1 VRHTL
6 TERPWR
12 EGLWARV
19 KMHGPRAFGGDVMRS
34 AGLAWVR
41 ALFYDSKRG
50 TFTGEAHM
58 YRVYI
63 YLALVMAIS
72 GLCAASSSPCVPSH
86 ELQAKLQTQPKADTY
101 AEVGMWYGD
110 HGQYSCAVG
119 AYRAA
124 IKQKPGSAQFLY
136 LLGLNLLRNGDFS
149 DAVEPLQQSIE
160 IRPQVLKPHLLLAT
174 ALEELH
180 RPAEARSEWSAA
192 LKIDPHSD
200 LALDGA
206 SKNLLATRDFG
217 AVVALLGPEPKG
229 ESLTLDVAAAYEGG
243 GAPDQAAE
251 ALKKGLEATPTSSA
265 LTKALITSLVLR
277 ARYQEAAKLGEKW
290 TRQHPRDLDAQIL
303 YLHVL
308 VLSDDED
315 LARPLAQKLLSAAPH
330 DFMVLYLNGVLENRS
345 GNYAAGRNYLEKAV
359 ALNPNHYNSHYNLG
373 IALENLN
380 DPQPARDQFEKALAL
395 GATEP
400 QVRFEYAKV
409 LRTMGETKLAGEQLT
424 LYQQEQKASADHTL
438 AANKMAEADKE
449 LASGDPHKAVALY
462 RDAVAAVP
470 ENAMLSY
477 KLSLALDRV
486 GDTAAEREALQKAL
500 QIDPAMA
507 IAHHQLG
514 YLAFSSG
521 DFATAETQFREAVQ
535 AAPGYTDAWISLA
548 ATLAT
553 ESRQGEAQ
561 QAVQR
566 ALEIDPQNSNAIQ
579 LQKDLASAVGPAK
592 Q

>member
-1 VRHTL
+1 
-6 TERPWR
+6 
-12 EGLWARV
+12 
-19 KMHGPRAFGGDVMRS
+19 
-34 AGLAWVR
+34 
-41 ALFYDSKRG
+41 
-50 TFTGEAHM
+50 M
-58 YRVYI
+58 YRLCI
-63 YLALVMAIS
+63 YLAVVIAIS
-72 GLCAASSSPCVPSH
+72 GLCAASSGPCVPSQD
-86 ELQAKLQTQPKADTY
+86 LQAKLQTQPNAEAY

-110 HGQYSCAVG
+110 HGKYSCAVE

-124 IKQKPGSAQFLY
+124 IKQTPGSAQFLY

-149 DAVEPLQQSIE
+149 DALEPLQQSIE
-160 IRPQVLKPHLLLAT
+160 IRPDVLKPYLLLAT
-174 ALEELH
+174 AFEELH
-180 RPAEARSEWSAA
+180 RPADARNEWSAA

-206 SKNLLATRDFG
+206 SKSLLATRDFG
-217 AVVALLGPEPKG
+217 AVITLLGPEPKG
-229 ESLTLDVAAAYEGG
+229 ESLSLDLAAAYEGDE
-243 GAPDQAAE
+243 APDQALE
-251 ALKKGLEATPTSSA
+251 VLKKGLEATPTSSA
-265 LTKALITSLVLR
+265 LTKALITTLVLR
-277 ARYQEAAKLGEKW
+277 ARYQEAAKLGKKW
-290 TRQHPRDLDAQIL
+290 IQSHPRDLDAQIL

-315 LARPLAQKLLSAAPH
+315 LARPLAQKLLLAAPH
-330 DFMVLYLNGVLENRS
+330 DFMVLYLNGILENRS
-345 GNYAAGRNYLEKAV
+345 GNYAGGRTYLEKAV

-380 DPQPARDQFEKALAL
+380 DPRRARDQFEKALAL
-395 GATEP
+395 GASEP

-409 LRTMGETKLAGEQLT
+409 LRTLGETKLAGEQLQQ
-424 LYQQEQKASADHTL
+424 YQQEQKASADHTL

-449 LASGDPHKAVALY
+449 LADGNPKKAAALY
-462 RDAVAAVP
+462 RDAIAVLP

-477 KLSLALDRV
+477 KLSLALDRA
-486 GDTAAEREALQKAL
+486 GDTAAEREALQKAI

-507 IAHHQLG
+507 VAHHQLG

-521 DFATAETQFREAVQ
+521 DFATAEAQFREAVR

-553 ESRQGEAQ
+553 ESRQPEAQ

-579 LQKDLASAVGPAK
+579 LQKDLASPAGPANH
-592 Q
+592 

>member
-1 VRHTL
+1 
-6 TERPWR
+6 
-12 EGLWARV
+12 
-19 KMHGPRAFGGDVMRS
+19 
-34 AGLAWVR
+34 
-41 ALFYDSKRG
+41 
-50 TFTGEAHM
+50 
-58 YRVYI
+58 
-63 YLALVMAIS
+63 
-72 GLCAASSSPCVPSH
+72 
-86 ELQAKLQTQPKADTY
+86 
-101 AEVGMWYGD
+101 
-110 HGQYSCAVG
+110 
-119 AYRAA
+119 
-124 IKQKPGSAQFLY
+124 
-136 LLGLNLLRNGDFS
+136 
-149 DAVEPLQQSIE
+149 
-160 IRPQVLKPHLLLAT
+160 
-174 ALEELH
+174 
-180 RPAEARSEWSAA
+180 
-192 LKIDPHSD
+192 
-200 LALDGA
+200 
-206 SKNLLATRDFG
+206 
-217 AVVALLGPEPKG
+217 
-229 ESLTLDVAAAYEGG
+229 
-243 GAPDQAAE
+243 
-251 ALKKGLEATPTSSA
+251 
-265 LTKALITSLVLR
+265 
-277 ARYQEAAKLGEKW
+277 
-290 TRQHPRDLDAQIL
+290 
-303 YLHVL
+303 
-308 VLSDDED
+308 
-315 LARPLAQKLLSAAPH
+315 
-330 DFMVLYLNGVLENRS
+330 
-345 GNYAAGRNYLEKAV
+345 
-359 ALNPNHYNSHYNLG
+359 
-373 IALENLN
+373 
-380 DPQPARDQFEKALAL
+380 
-395 GATEP
+395 
-400 QVRFEYAKV
+400 V
-409 LRTMGETKLAGEQLT
+409 LRTLGETKLAGEQLT